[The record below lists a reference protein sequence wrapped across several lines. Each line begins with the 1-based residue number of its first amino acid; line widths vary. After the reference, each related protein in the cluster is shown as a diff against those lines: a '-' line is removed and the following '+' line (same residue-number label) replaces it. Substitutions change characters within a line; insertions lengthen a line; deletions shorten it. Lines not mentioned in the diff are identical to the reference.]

1 MGKYQQVESLKNG
14 KIFLLEF
21 YYYFY
26 DVNIKN
32 PTSKESS
39 YFTDGH
45 LGQKSHSMEKVRWS

>member
-26 DVNIKN
+26 DVNIKK
-32 PTSKESS
+32 TQQARKAAISL
-39 YFTDGH
+39 T
-45 LGQKSHSMEKVRWS
+45 VI